1 MNGEIEKF
9 CHYEPDRTKLSGYF
23 IGANL
28 KLSNFTPLGQRATA
42 GSAHTQDLKSFGSTT
57 AWIQLLHAQ
66 RTSNFYYGLNIW
78 GRRYLPKPTILEESI
93 CLANNCQ
100 AWMPSLCA
108 VEPVAAAKARSSVRC
123 YWTEGV
129 QIRCRQNLSTRS
141 KPFWGPNPGGTRLIR
156 WHGGEPFK

>member
-57 AWIQLLHAQ
+57 AWIQLPHAQ
-66 RTSNFYYGLNIW
+66 RTSKFYDGLNIW
-78 GRRYLPKPTILEESI
+78 NRYYLPKPTVLVESI
-93 CLANNCQ
+93 CLVNNCQ
-100 AWMPSLCA
+100 AWL
-108 VEPVAAAKARSSVRC
+108 
-123 YWTEGV
+123 T
-129 QIRCRQNLSTRS
+129 
-141 KPFWGPNPGGTRLIR
+141 
-156 WHGGEPFK
+156 